1 MADDRGESM
10 VQKHTERLQK
20 EKEEA
25 AMSQIKEELPS
36 ISPAV
41 LALALQEAQWEVV
54 PAIQLVQMF
63 LNVRGIQ
70 LAELQKAL
78 QKKQMLKPLEQAASS
93 GDSSGDS
100 GGDERKKKK
109 RSGKERSKS
118 RKKQKHDRKE
128 SRQKEKDK
136 LTNTERFGKYGIVRE
151 TDFERFRSEFV
162 MWAAEAKGVNVESL
176 PKWEE
181 KDFFKTYMEDYNTGT
196 LPHKKYYDLDLYER
210 KRALKAAK
218 KGATLEAEKA
228 QFNDEADV
236 AARRHREAMAAQQE
250 RLREAYNELKYTAP
264 DKVEAM
270 RDQEMTRM
278 QMNLAYRTGDRDTA
292 EKLANRLKP
301 DEPIWKDG
309 VLQPPKV

>member
-1 MADDRGESM
+1 MSDDRGESM

-25 AMSQIKEELPS
+25 AMSQIKVELPS
-36 ISPAV
+36 VSPAV
-41 LALALQEAQWEVV
+41 LALALQEANWEVV
-54 PAIQLVQMF
+54 PAVQLVQLF
-63 LNVRGIQ
+63 ISVQGVQ
-70 LAELQKAL
+70 VAKLQKVL
-78 QKKQMLKPLEQAASS
+78 QKGQRQKPTEGTNLVENSS
-93 GDSSGDS
+93 SESEEN
-100 GGDERKKKK
+100 ERKRKKK
-109 RSGKERSKS
+109 RSGKEKASK
-118 RKKQKHDRKE
+118 KKRKHDDE
-128 SRQKEKDK
+128 EKGK

-162 MWAAEAKGVNVESL
+162 MWAAEAKSINVEIL

-181 KDFFKTYMEDYNTGT
+181 KDLFKTYVEDYNTGT

-218 KGATLEAEKA
+218 KGKTVEAEKA

-236 AARRHREAMAAQQE
+236 AARRHREALAAQQE

-301 DEPIWKDG
+301 DEPVWKDG